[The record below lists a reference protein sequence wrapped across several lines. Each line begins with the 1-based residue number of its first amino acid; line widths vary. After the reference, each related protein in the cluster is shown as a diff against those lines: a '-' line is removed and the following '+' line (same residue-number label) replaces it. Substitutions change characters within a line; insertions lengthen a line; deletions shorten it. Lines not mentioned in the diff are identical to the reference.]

1 MEGSFVDSIYED
13 MARRTGGDIYVG
25 VVGPVRTGKSTFI
38 KRFMETLVLPNI
50 DDMYRRERARDEL
63 PQSGSGRTIM
73 TAEPKF
79 VPEEAAEIALGGDT
93 SASVRLIDCVGY
105 VISGAE
111 GVTEDGAERMVM
123 TPWHDGEIPMT
134 QAAEEGTRRVIAE
147 HSTIGLVI
155 TADGSFGDIPRESFL
170 AAEERSI
177 CELREIGKPFAVVL
191 NSAAPTAE
199 ETIALAEEIS
209 ARYGVPCRP
218 LDCLHLSASDVNE
231 VMRMVLFQFPLVE
244 LSIWLPAWSEV
255 LPADCE
261 LRSRLHAL
269 LLTAGKEMRVLQDVY
284 DAVKTIGESEL
295 VRSTD
300 IRSVRA
306 GDGTASVAIELEETL
321 YYRTI
326 SEQSG
331 FDIRDDGELMELL
344 RSLRSVKSEYD
355 HVHDALLQAQE
366 TGYGVILP
374 EPEDMVLEEPR
385 IVSRGG
391 RSTVRL
397 KATAPAIHLFRTDVE
412 TEVSPAVGGEKASE
426 EIISFLLQ
434 GFDGDINR
442 IWESNIFGKS
452 LYDIAEE
459 GLTTKLQRIP
469 PNIRNR
475 LRVTVQRLVNDGG
488 YGLICI
494 IL

>member
-1 MEGSFVDSIYED
+1 MDSIYEE
-13 MARRTGGDIYVG
+13 MARRTNGDIYVG

-38 KRFMETLVLPNI
+38 KRFIETEVLPGME
-50 DDMYRRERARDEL
+50 DVYRRERARDEL

-79 VPEEAAEIALGGDT
+79 VPEEAVQLALDGGAQ
-93 SASVRLIDCVGY
+93 ASVRLIDCVGY
-105 VISGAE
+105 MVPGAE
-111 GVTEDGAERMVM
+111 GMMEDGVERMVT
-123 TPWHDGEIPMT
+123 TPWYDHEIPLT
-134 QAAEEGTRRVIAE
+134 QAAEEGTRKVITE

-155 TADGSFGDIPRESFL
+155 TTDGSFGDIPRENYL
-170 AAEERSI
+170 AAEERCI
-177 CELREIGKPFAVVL
+177 RELQDIGKPFAVIL
-191 NSAAPTAE
+191 NSAVPGEAE
-199 ETIALAEEIS
+199 VVRLAEELS
-209 ARYGVPCRP
+209 AQYGVPCMP
-218 LDCLHLSASDVNE
+218 MNCLTPAEGDMERVLKL
-231 VMRMVLFQFPLVE
+231 VLFQFPIVE
-244 LSIWLPAWSEV
+244 LAVWLPAWAEAM
-255 LPADCE
+255 PADSE
-261 LRSRLHAL
+261 LRTRLHAL
-269 LLTAGKEMRVLQDVY
+269 LLDTASGVRTLNDAM
-284 DAVKTIGESEL
+284 DAVSNLNGGDLIRETRITSIHAGEGS
-295 VRSTD
+295 
-300 IRSVRA
+300 
-306 GDGTASVAIELEETL
+306 ASVVLDLDEGL

-331 FDIRDDGELMELL
+331 FEIRDDGDLMELL

-355 HVHDALLQAQE
+355 HVHEALLQARE

-374 EPEDMVLEEPR
+374 EPEEMTLQEPQ

-391 RSTVRL
+391 RSSVRL
-397 KATAPAIHLFRTDVE
+397 KASAPAIHLFRTDVE
-412 TEVSPAVGGEKASE
+412 TEVSPVVGGEKASE
-426 EIISFLLQ
+426 EIVSFLLQ

>member
-1 MEGSFVDSIYED
+1 MDSIYED
-13 MARRTGGDIYVG
+13 MSRRTGGDIYVG

-93 SASVRLIDCVGY
+93 TASVRLVDCVGY
-105 VISGAE
+105 MVPGAE
-111 GVTEDGAERMVM
+111 GLTEDGTERMVS
-123 TPWHDGEIPMT
+123 TPWHDEEISMT
-134 QAAEEGTRRVIAE
+134 QAAEEGTRRVITE
-147 HSTIGLVI
+147 HATIGLVI

-177 CELREIGKPFAVVL
+177 RELREIGKPFIVIL
-191 NSAAPTAE
+191 NSAAPAAE
-199 ETIALAEEIS
+199 NTVALAEEIA
-209 ARYGVPCRP
+209 ARYGVPCRAM
-218 LDCLHLSASDVNE
+218 DCLHLSASDVHD
-231 VMRMVLFQFPLVE
+231 VMRTVLFQFPLVE
-244 LSIWLPAWSEV
+244 LSIWFPAWAEV
-255 LPADCE
+255 LPGDCE
-261 LRSRLHAL
+261 LRSRLNEML
-269 LLTAGKEMRVLQDVY
+269 FSAGRDMVVLQDAFA
-284 DAVKTIGESEL
+284 AVERIRESEL
-295 VRSTD
+295 VRAAE
-300 IRSVRA
+300 IRAILAGEGKLSV
-306 GDGTASVAIELEETL
+306 GIELDDTL
-321 YYRTI
+321 YYQTI

-331 FDIRDDGELMELL
+331 FDIHDDGELMELL
-344 RSLRSVKSEYD
+344 RSLRAVKSEYD
-355 HVHDALLQAQE
+355 HVHEALQQAQE

-374 EPEDMVLEEPR
+374 EPDDMVLEEPK

-397 KATAPAIHLFRTDVE
+397 KASAPAIHLFRTDVE

-459 GLTTKLQRIP
+459 GLTAKLQRIP
-469 PNIRNR
+469 PNIRSR

-488 YGLICI
+488 CSLICI